1 MSQKS
6 VVDNFEI
13 AKLFK
18 LVYRGDNDD
27 LMQDTISASISIDSP
42 ICRQSCLLKVN
53 ILALISNHSFTS
65 VLKICSS

>member
-1 MSQKS
+1 MSDSMSLKS

-42 ICRQSCLLKVN
+42 ICR
-53 ILALISNHSFTS
+53 
-65 VLKICSS
+65 